1 MFVLFYDA
9 KVSGSLY
16 AMPNRITDSSTTFT
30 ESAAFFVTSQGMG
43 KVLNVQSVNDYA
55 RFVGAPQLHPLVS
68 IIHYDE
74 LEHCRHSLNQYG
86 VYGLFLMEESPYT
99 INYGNA
105 RVQMQG
111 GTLMGV
117 APGQTGGSFVRP
129 KALQM
134 TFSAALTSCFNAT
147 IPRTGRKR
155 TAFPAFVIAPK
166 TSSSHPTISV
176 TLSAPVPERAHRHIS
191 AAS

>member
-117 APGQTGGSFVRP
+117 APGQAGGVVWAIRADSDIIAGISCLVLGIALAVLGRGDENPFNTAGKGVVIGIVLFFHILSNFYPDIPFLIRADFV
-129 KALQM
+129 
-134 TFSAALTSCFNAT
+134 
-147 IPRTGRKR
+147 
-155 TAFPAFVIAPK
+155 
-166 TSSSHPTISV
+166 
-176 TLSAPVPERAHRHIS
+176 
-191 AAS
+191 